1 MIFKWM
7 SFIILSQAVHSIVI
21 PKDPNEGP
29 PVATLYRPPVYP
41 VVPIRIGERRGLKSF
56 KISSKLIHYLCQQDV
71 IITITGASCPASP
84 GPGCRPSATECRR
97 RTMGSTSSQGSLA
110 RTKIGRLCKKW
121 NRDLRVKTII
131 QVCRI
136 ASC

>member
-1 MIFKWM
+1 MISKWL
-7 SFIILSQAVHSIVI
+7 SFIILSQAVYAIVI

-29 PVATLYRPPVYP
+29 PVATFYRPPVYP
-41 VVPIRIGERRGLKSF
+41 AVPIRIGERQ
-56 KISSKLIHYLCQQDV
+56 IHYLCLQDV
-71 IITITGASCPASP
+71 IITTTGASCPASP

-121 NRDLRVKTII
+121 NRDLRVKTVI
-131 QVCRI
+131 QVCI
-136 ASC
+136 IV